1 MSIFSNTSFSV
12 SHVFVCHVFVVK
24 LGVLPALE
32 VLHLSLMAS
41 EKCETEE
48 KHRLGQNSHSFSF
61 FFFFFK
67 LTIIR
72 NCKFATSIK
81 TEFVTAFCS
90 FIKFWFKTLSSLLPE
105 IEHLCHKKHYL

>member
-1 MSIFSNTSFSV
+1 MSIFSNTFFSV

-48 KHRLGQNSHSFSF
+48 KHRLG
-61 FFFFFK
+61 
-67 LTIIR
+67 
-72 NCKFATSIK
+72 
-81 TEFVTAFCS
+81 
-90 FIKFWFKTLSSLLPE
+90 
-105 IEHLCHKKHYL
+105 